1 MTSETRRK
9 IARIILEY
17 YQAERNLQNKIR
29 IDILTGIIKL
39 DLPDELTR
47 DYIDQMYRLVRKA
60 GA

>member
-9 IARIILEY
+9 IAKIILEY
-17 YQAERNLQNKIR
+17 YQAERTLQNKIR

-47 DYIDQMYRLVRKA
+47 DYIDQMYQLVRKA

>member
-9 IARIILEY
+9 IAKIILEY

-47 DYIDQMYRLVRKA
+47 DYIDQMYQLVRKA

>member
-9 IARIILEY
+9 IAKIILEY
-17 YQAERNLQNKIR
+17 YQAERTLQNKIR
-29 IDILTGIIKL
+29 LDILTGIIKL

-47 DYIDQMYRLVRKA
+47 DYIDQMYQIVRKA